1 MAAEGICVTYARSS
15 SAIQPECQAKF
26 FSTGEEDPSSPGR
39 RTALTG
45 LAELQCVAPASPG
58 SVLNGAPVCRCGAHV
73 LGWVPAPPAIERIR
87 PKRLSP
93 RAIGAWLVMGLS
105 VLFGAL
111 LSNPAAAEEAS
122 PAYVFLIDDS
132 GSMRGSDGKPP
143 ADPDRLAVFAVRAL
157 LQALDPADYATI
169 VRLNEKSDA
178 RDASLPLLPLAE
190 KHKRELLERVSAG
203 GMLATYEGRATPCQD
218 GFDRVTQ
225 VVRGHA
231 DRHPDSNVHVFYLTD
246 GACTDAAGQAAIR
259 SQLLA
264 AAPRATIRLRLLTFE
279 GREFTPWLETL
290 AESLKGGR
298 HPVKGDRPGGV
309 LVPFADALG
318 ESRGRKPKVVQDP
331 TQLES
336 HQAASWVT
344 VIAVAE
350 DQGQDLQVTVTDG
363 EGASTRPVPL
373 ERRDLDAGT
382 AFRFAGS
389 KRAFRLFVGRYKGC
403 DAPRPSVTVAGAT
416 KWTLIQLADYRLK
429 LDLRTYTGVNCLDF
443 GRKLAGETN
452 QVPLG
457 QDACVVVRVLDA
469 HGQVVR
475 GLPKLEVGVDD
486 APITDARDFDERQ
499 AGAWVA
505 RGAHQKRIISS
516 QCAPDRAECRTT
528 LRCEASGRIKL
539 HPWVTMQTGEAPR
552 IEIGPGGGIDCID
565 DSVRFAPGELAFGGL
580 VRPGTRTTDLPSL
593 EARVDGQFSDARA
606 SFQLTGQV
614 PGCVHVRLNGKLP
627 GETFTVTSGVP
638 LVASIVADPWCGPHT
653 TPVLD
658 FQVDGTLRLRAQS
671 WNEDKPIHFRVKLQ
685 FQNVVTMQPTPLALQ
700 FAAGDPV
707 QTASVTIGGNHLQ
720 PVEFKA
726 KLLHRGWPGADDLR
740 FGLANEAGTD
750 VALSGEGDKQGPV
763 RSFRYLLQQPLRL
776 AATSSAC
783 CSVGKHKAILR
794 LTPNAA
800 ASGSG
805 KAEAFDVPVQVD
817 VTSGS
822 WVWCLLPY
830 LLAALAVLAFAYL
843 LLFIWRLVHGVHRLD
858 EAQLVQVL
866 RSKVSRI
873 TLARSGV
880 EQLRP
885 LSDPDEKSAIT
896 IGWQHRQGAFA
907 YFQKNIGDVVGVG
920 TGRGTLHE
928 ATDIRLG
935 GSESNSKIAA
945 TNPRWEM
952 IHAPAGDV
960 DVALRHAKD
969 VSIVAF
975 AKSKPAGKVALVVVQ
990 RPGCKDLGPWTLTN
1004 GEASQN
1010 LESRPGKVALGDDA
1024 RFRDGAIKKPDL
1036 TAGWDVQRA

>member
-1 MAAEGICVTYARSS
+1 
-15 SAIQPECQAKF
+15 
-26 FSTGEEDPSSPGR
+26 
-39 RTALTG
+39 
-45 LAELQCVAPASPG
+45 
-58 SVLNGAPVCRCGAHV
+58 
-73 LGWVPAPPAIERIR
+73 
-87 PKRLSP
+87 
-93 RAIGAWLVMGLS
+93 MGLS

-111 LSNPAAAEEAS
+111 LANPAAAEEAS

-169 VRLNEKSDA
+169 VRLNEKSDG

-190 KHKRELLERVSAG
+190 KHKRELLDRVSAG

-225 VVRGHA
+225 IVRDHA
-231 DRHPDSNVHVFYLTD
+231 ERHPDGNVHVFYLTD

-264 AAPRATIRLRLLTFE
+264 AAPRATVRLRLLTFE
-279 GREFTPWLETL
+279 GRDFTPWLETL
-290 AESLKGGR
+290 AGSLKGGR

-363 EGASTRPVPL
+363 EGTSTRPVPL

-389 KRAFRLFVGRYKGC
+389 KRAFRLFVGRYKGS
-403 DAPRPSVTVAGAT
+403 DAPHPSVTVAGAT

-429 LDLRTYTGVNCLDF
+429 LDMRTYSGANCLEF

-452 QVPLG
+452 QVPHG

-486 APITDARDFDERQ
+486 GPITDARDFDERQ

-516 QCAPDRAECRTT
+516 QCAPDCAECRTT
-528 LRCEASGRIKL
+528 LRCEAPGRVKL

-552 IEIGPGGGIDCID
+552 LEIGPGGGIDCID
-565 DSVRFAPGELAFGGL
+565 DSVRFAPGDLVFGGL

-614 PGCVHVRLNGKLP
+614 PGCVHVRLNGKLQ

-653 TPVLD
+653 TAVLD

-671 WNEDKPIHFRVKLQ
+671 WNEDKPIHFRVKFQ
-685 FQNVVTMQPTPLALQ
+685 FQNVVTMQPTPPALH
-700 FAAGDPV
+700 FDAGDPV

-726 KLLHRGWPGADDLR
+726 KLLHRGWPDADDLR

-783 CSVGKHKAILR
+783 CSVGKHKAIVR
-794 LTPNAA
+794 LTPIAA
-800 ASGSG
+800 AAGGG

-817 VTSGS
+817 VASRS
-822 WVWCLLPY
+822 WFWCLWPY
-830 LLAALAVLAFAYL
+830 LLAALALLAIGYL

-858 EAQLVQVL
+858 EKALRKVL
-866 RSKVSRI
+866 EDKVWRV
-873 TLARSGV
+873 TLDKSGV
-880 EQLRP
+880 EQPRS
-885 LSDPDEKSAIT
+885 LSDPTEAKAIT
-896 IGWQHRQGAFA
+896 IRWVNRKGAVSHFLN
-907 YFQKNIGDVVGVG
+907 NIGHLISV
-920 TGRGTLHE
+920 GRGRGHLHE
-928 ATDIRLG
+928 ATDILLG
-935 GSESNSKIAA
+935 NSEPNSKLAA
-945 TNPRWEM
+945 VDPHWAMVYEPLKE
-952 IHAPAGDV
+952 I
-960 DVALRHAKD
+960 DVARRRPND
-969 VSIVAF
+969 VNIVAF
-975 AKSKPAGKVALVVVQ
+975 AKRSPSGKVALVVMQ
-990 RPGCKDLGPWTLTN
+990 RPGCKGLRGLTLTN
-1004 GEASQN
+1004 GEAAQDLASA
-1010 LESRPGKVALGDDA
+1010 PGKVALGGEA
-1024 RFRDGAIKKPDL
+1024 KFRDAAIKRPEL